1 MKLIDSET
9 LNKVNTAFDQMRSI
23 QAVVDSFAG
32 VLPKKAVRDVL
43 GPRRHEQIITRTRA
57 QKFDDDTIVDMVAKA
72 DIQGV
77 TTAAGYREWRNT
89 ETGETPSLALIIRRF
104 GSWNAAREAAEC
116 SVITKR
122 HSRGELKTWTDHDI
136 KVFFAGFIKEARA
149 NYEMPTPAAYD
160 VWSRKTANAPLLS
173 TLRVRLSTQR
183 QSWADLV
190 RECEELL
197 KML

>member
-9 LNKVNTAFDQMRSI
+9 LNKVNTAFDQMRNI

-72 DIQGV
+72 DIH
-77 TTAAGYREWRNT
+77 
-89 ETGETPSLALIIRRF
+89 IIRRF

>member
-1 MKLIDSET
+1 MKHIDNET
-9 LNKVNTAFDQMRSI
+9 LIKINTAFNQMRSI
-23 QAVVDSFAG
+23 QAVADSFAG
-32 VLPKKAVRDVL
+32 VISKKAIRDVL

-57 QKFDDDTIVDMVAKA
+57 QKFDDNTIVDAVAKA
-72 DIQGV
+72 NFQGV
-77 TTAAGYREWRNT
+77 TTASGYREWRTT
-89 ETGETPSLALIIRRF
+89 ETGDTPSLALIIRRF
-104 GSWNAAREAAEC
+104 GSWNAAKEIAEC
-116 SVITKR
+116 ETIAKR
-122 HSRGELKTWTDHDI
+122 HSRGELKTWTNHDV

-160 VWSRKTANAPLLS
+160 VWSRKTKNAPLLS

-190 RECEELL
+190 RECEDIL